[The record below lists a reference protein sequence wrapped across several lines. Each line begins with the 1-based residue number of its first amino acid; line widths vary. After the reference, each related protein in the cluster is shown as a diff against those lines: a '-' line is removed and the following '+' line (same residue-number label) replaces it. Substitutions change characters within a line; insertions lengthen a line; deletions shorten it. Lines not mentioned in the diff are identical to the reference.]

1 MKSPIAGLLFGAL
14 ALTGAA
20 QADTPQRQKTNF
32 ERFAP
37 YLQEPVERVDGI
49 RAIPRWQPVG
59 PDKIVAFTGDKR
71 AYLLTVEA
79 PCQAL
84 QLNPG
89 IHLTS
94 RRATDAIVR
103 GADAVV
109 SGYSAGLASAGKNP
123 VFQGSG
129 SDSCPIVEIQPI
141 DYARMRKDRATSG

>member
-1 MKSPIAGLLFGAL
+1 MKGPIAGLLLGAL
-14 ALTGAA
+14 VLTGSA
-20 QADTPQRQKTNF
+20 QADTPQTQKRNF

-37 YLQEPVERVDGI
+37 YLQEPVERVDGV
-49 RAIPRWQPVG
+49 RGIPRWQPVG
-59 PDKIVAFTGDKR
+59 PDKIVAFTGGKK

-89 IHLTS
+89 IYVTS
-94 RRATDAIVR
+94 RRATDAIVS

-109 SGYSAGLASAGKNP
+109 SGYSAGLASGKSSGFNA
-123 VFQGSG
+123 SG

-141 DYARMRKDRATSG
+141 DYARMLKDRAISG